1 MAIKAVTHPETGELG
16 YRIRV
21 SLGKFDGKQKFSTS
35 TIYGITA
42 TQALKIESQ
51 KREAANRAKAI
62 DSVADVY
69 KAFIKHKRKNTI
81 KLKDGFAV
89 SLKKPGASRSDAKR
103 HQKSLYWAD
112 FVAFVKNKHPLVLY
126 MGDLPLTAG
135 EDYIAF
141 IREHGFYLD
150 VIQKKQKKLSD
161 HTLNAALKTCKKV
174 FKALRHEV
182 EIENP
187 FDDIAPLPEKHVER
201 EAYTFDQIKI
211 IMEKADAK
219 FLKPLFIIGLFT
231 GLSEGDVCT
240 LKKCEID
247 FERKHIYHERNKT
260 GAMSSIPMLPVL
272 YQYLEKLCCDPENET
287 EYVLPEH
294 NSIYTSKRYE
304 ISRDIKDFLEDECG
318 FETTKSVPHQSRRQ
332 SVLDFH
338 SLRHTFCTIAG
349 VVGIPLTV
357 VQSIVGHMTPKMTM
371 LYSRHVDEQ
380 ARLHWINLFGE
391 KLKELPL
398 GIENRSAAK
407 KQNADDLYLKIKN
420 ISGTKLAQIMEILQ

>member
-1 MAIKAVTHPETGELG
+1 MAIKAVIHPETGELG

-21 SLGKFDGKQKFSTS
+21 SLGKINEKKRFSTS
-35 TIYGITA
+35 TLYGITV
-42 TQALKIESQ
+42 TQALKVEAQ
-51 KREAANRAKAI
+51 KREAANKAKAA

-69 KAFIKHKRKNTI
+69 KAFLKHKRKNTV
-81 KLKDGFAV
+81 KLKDGFAL
-89 SLKKPGASRSDAKR
+89 SLKKPGASSSDVKR
-103 HQKSLYWAD
+103 HQKSLYWDD
-112 FVAFVKNKHPLVLY
+112 FVLFVKHRHPLVLY

-141 IREHGFYLD
+141 IRNHGFYGN
-150 VIQKKQKKLSD
+150 VVQKKAAKLST
-161 HTLNAALKTCKKV
+161 HTLNAVLKTCKRV

-182 EIENP
+182 EIENI
-187 FDDIAPLPEKHVER
+187 FEDIAPLPEKHVER
-201 EAYTFDQIKI
+201 EAYTFDQLKI
-211 IMEKADAK
+211 IMEKADEK

-231 GLSEGDVCT
+231 GLAEGDVCT

-287 EYVLPEH
+287 EYVLPLH
-294 NSIYTSKRYE
+294 NSIYADKRYK
-304 ISRDIKDFLEDECG
+304 ISRDIKDFLEKECG
-318 FETTKSVPHQSRRQ
+318 FETTKAVPHQSRRQ

-357 VQSIVGHMTPKMTM
+357 VQNIVGHMTPKMTM

-380 ARLHWINLFGE
+380 ARLHWIELFGE
-391 KLKELPL
+391 TLKELPL
-398 GIENRSAAK
+398 GIENRSIAK
-407 KQNADDLYLKIKN
+407 KQNTDDLYRKIKN